1 MVQRFRKRN
10 TAWLAVLTAI
20 TTVAIVSGAATPA
33 ALFALLGLLGV
44 ALAASFIEVKPRRLR
59 EAIPGSP
66 LAMMRMSAQARE
78 ATERARRRSNFAPP
92 GLALLDIGLIS
103 LVTSPDGSMIMRRGR
118 QVSLDDKGVRPY
130 ITLNV
135 DPESADRSA
144 MIRFEI
150 IDHTGQTQYVHEM
163 KTFLRDGEMNILAD
177 TQLPL
182 LDNDRLPG
190 AGDWDLRVS
199 VDSMT
204 VGLLSFNTTPSIIAR
219 SRQFAPD
226 LDDAPIRLQDDADDS
241 SPMTLEDLMRA
252 ADKQQRQRR

>member
-1 MVQRFRKRN
+1 MRFRRRN
-10 TAWLAVLTAI
+10 TAWLAALTALI
-20 TTVAIVSGAATPA
+20 VVAGVSGAATPA
-33 ALFALLGLLGV
+33 ALFALIALLGV
-44 ALAASFIEVKPRRLR
+44 ALAASFVEVRPNRLR

-78 ATERARRRSNFAPP
+78 ASERARRRNSFAPP
-92 GLALLDIGLIS
+92 GLALLDVGLIA

-135 DPESADRSA
+135 EPESADRNA
-144 MIRFEI
+144 TVRFEI
-150 IDHTGQTQYVHEM
+150 LDHTGQTQYVHEM

-199 VDSMT
+199 VDGMT
-204 VGLLSFNTTPSIIAR
+204 MGLLSFTTTPSIIAR
-219 SRQFAPD
+219 TRQYAPPIAN
-226 LDDAPIRLQDDADDS
+226 DAPIRLQDEADDS
-241 SPMTLEDLMRA
+241 TPMTLEDLMRS
-252 ADKQQRQRR
+252 ADKQQRR

>member
-1 MVQRFRKRN
+1 MRFRRRN
-10 TAWLAVLTAI
+10 TAWLATLTAI
-20 TTVAIVSGAATPA
+20 IMVAVAAGGLANPPA
-33 ALFALLGLLGV
+33 ALTLIALLGI
-44 ALAASFIEVKPRRLR
+44 ALVASFVEFQPNRLR
-59 EAIPGSP
+59 EAIPASP
-66 LAMMRMSAQARE
+66 LSVMRMSTQARE
-78 ATERARRRSNFAPP
+78 ATERARRRSPYGP
-92 GLALLDIGLIS
+92 TGLTLLDIGLIA

-135 DPESADRSA
+135 DPQSADRNA
-144 MIRFEI
+144 TVRFEI
-150 IDHTGQTQYVHEM
+150 LDHTGQTQYVHEM

-199 VDSMT
+199 VDGQTM
-204 VGLLSFNTTPSIIAR
+204 GLLSFTTTPSIIAR
-219 SRQFAPD
+219 TRQYAPSVVD
-226 LDDAPIRLQDDADDS
+226 NAPVRLQDEADDS
-241 SPMTLEDLMRA
+241 TPMTLEDLMRS

>member
-1 MVQRFRKRN
+1 MRFRRRN
-10 TAWLAVLTAI
+10 TAWLAALTALI
-20 TTVAIVSGAATPA
+20 VVAGVSGAATPA
-33 ALFALLGLLGV
+33 ALIALIALLGV
-44 ALAASFIEVKPRRLR
+44 ALAASFIEVQPRRLR
-59 EAIPGSP
+59 EAMPSSP

-78 ATERARRRSNFAPP
+78 ASERARRRNSFTAP
-92 GLALLDIGLIS
+92 GITLLDVGLIA

-130 ITLNV
+130 ITLNI
-135 DPESADRSA
+135 DPESSDRSA

-150 IDHTGQTQYVHEM
+150 LDHTGQTQYVHEM

-182 LDNDRLPG
+182 FGNDRLPG

-199 VDSMT
+199 VDGLT
-204 VGLLSFNTTPSIIAR
+204 VGLLSFTTTPSIAGR
-219 SRQFAPD
+219 SRQFASAVE
-226 LDDAPIRLQDDADDS
+226 DDAPIHLQDDADDS

>member
-1 MVQRFRKRN
+1 MRFRRRN
-10 TAWLAVLTAI
+10 TAWLAALTAI
-20 TTVAIVSGAATPA
+20 IVVAGVSGAATPA
-33 ALFALLGLLGV
+33 ALMALITLLGV
-44 ALAASFIEVKPRRLR
+44 ALAASFIEVRPNRLR
-59 EAIPGSP
+59 EAIPTSP

-78 ATERARRRSNFAPP
+78 ASERARRRNSFTPP
-92 GLALLDIGLIS
+92 GLTLLDVGLIA

-135 DPESADRSA
+135 DSQSADRNA
-144 MIRFEI
+144 TVRFEI
-150 IDHTGQTQYVHEM
+150 LDHNGQTQYVHEM

-190 AGDWDLRVS
+190 AGDWDLRIS
-199 VDSMT
+199 VDGLTM
-204 VGLLSFNTTPSIIAR
+204 GLLSFTATPSIIAR
-219 SRQFAPD
+219 SRQYAPSVAN
-226 LDDAPIRLQDDADDS
+226 DAPVRLQDEADDS
-241 SPMTLEDLMRA
+241 TPMTLEDLMRS

>member
-1 MVQRFRKRN
+1 M
-10 TAWLAVLTAI
+10 L
-20 TTVAIVSGAATPA
+20 VS
-33 ALFALLGLLGV
+33 LLGV
-44 ALAASFIEVKPRRLR
+44 ALAASFIEVRPSRLR
-59 EAIPGSP
+59 EAIPSSP

-78 ATERARRRSNFAPP
+78 ASERARRRSNFAPP

-135 DPESADRSA
+135 DPQSADRSA

-204 VGLLSFNTTPSIIAR
+204 VGMLSFHTTPSIIAR

-226 LDDAPIRLQDDADDS
+226 LGDDAPVRLQDDADDS